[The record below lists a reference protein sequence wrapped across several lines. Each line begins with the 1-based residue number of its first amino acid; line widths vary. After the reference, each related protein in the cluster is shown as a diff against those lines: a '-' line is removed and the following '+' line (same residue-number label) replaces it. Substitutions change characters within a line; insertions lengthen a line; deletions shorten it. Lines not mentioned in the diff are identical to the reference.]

1 MNLPSIPPPLSADA
15 ARPLSDPELPV
26 PFEIERNIGFQMR
39 RITTLLGYE
48 VERRM
53 EPLGLTDAQWKPL
66 LRLLL
71 DPPGTAAALA
81 RMCHLDAG
89 GLTRL
94 LDRLEAKGLCQRER
108 SQEDRRV
115 VHITLT
121 PEGHAAAAQ
130 IPEQLEDVH
139 DIALQGFSKDEEAQL
154 RNFLQRIYDNVQ
166 TFGPGSPESEPNP

>member
-1 MNLPSIPPPLSADA
+1 MKSPHEEDDPAGDGLC
-15 ARPLSDPELPV
+15 PLSDPSLPV
-26 PFEIERNIGFQMR
+26 PFQVERSIGFQLR
-39 RITTLLGYE
+39 RITTLLGAE

-108 SQEDRRV
+108 SLEDRRV
-115 VHITLT
+115 VNIALT
-121 PEGHAAAAQ
+121 PEGRAVAERLPA
-130 IPEQLEDVH
+130 ILTDVQ
-139 DIALQGFSKDEEAQL
+139 DELLAGFSEAEEAQL
-154 RNFLQRIYDNVQ
+154 RDFLARIYAN
-166 TFGPGSPESEPNP
+166 TRAMPGS

>member
-1 MNLPSIPPPLSADA
+1 MKSSHEEDDPAGDGTC
-15 ARPLSDPELPV
+15 PLSDPSLPV
-26 PFEIERNIGFQMR
+26 PFQVERSIGFQLR
-39 RITTLLGYE
+39 RITTLLGAE

-108 SQEDRRV
+108 SLEDRRV
-115 VHITLT
+115 VNIALT
-121 PEGHAAAAQ
+121 PEGRAVAERLPAILTGVQDELLA
-130 IPEQLEDVH
+130 
-139 DIALQGFSKDEEAQL
+139 GFSEAEEAQL
-154 RNFLQRIYDNVQ
+154 RDFLARIYAN
-166 TFGPGSPESEPNP
+166 TRAMPGS